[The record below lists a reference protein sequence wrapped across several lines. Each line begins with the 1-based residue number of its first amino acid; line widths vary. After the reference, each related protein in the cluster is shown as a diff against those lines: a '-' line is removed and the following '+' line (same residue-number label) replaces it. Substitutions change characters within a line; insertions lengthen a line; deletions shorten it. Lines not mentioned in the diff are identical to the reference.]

1 VKANKRIV
9 IVTDGAE
16 ATLVLAN
23 RIAQEAA
30 ENMVVIKNAADFAA
44 TDILPAEACFF
55 GCEAANPP
63 SFSHFEEV
71 LRHINLAG
79 RPCGLFSPNSAEA
92 VAYLS
97 DIVLDSELVVSAP
110 PLISSSAEADIRG
123 WVKNII
129 S

>member
-1 VKANKRIV
+1 VKVKKRIL

-16 ATLVLAN
+16 ATLALAKC
-23 RIAQEAA
+23 IAREAA
-30 ENMVVIKNAADFAA
+30 GSHVAVKAAADFAA
-44 TDILPAEACFF
+44 TDMLPAEVCFF
-55 GCEAANPP
+55 GCEKPNPP

-92 VAYLS
+92 AAYLS
-97 DIVLDSELVVSAP
+97 SLVLDSELVVSTP
-110 PLISSSAEADIRG
+110 PLVSSPAATDIRG

-129 S
+129 K